1 MFGPDL
7 KHHHVQEI
15 AAPLALLF
23 LLLSESPLNSSNLS
37 PSPLCFL
44 GERRVRARS
53 CQAAW
58 SWGFCSSRSP
68 RCCSCSLPLCPT
80 LWGVAMN
87 QTKYSSW
94 QQMPLPSE
102 PLCALTSAQ
111 TDGDQTGWT
120 DQPAVLTRTRTHAHT
135 LPVFLFKFNALW
147 KTFYLLGFYSYP
159 PNKQRSFS
167 CSLLHIPLVPSPPC
181 HIAEERCH
189 QAAEKLTV
197 TVTPSALRKLQCV
210 AQMCIWEKT
219 HCWQR
224 RRQAGSLFLTSRMK
238 KHLHVDKQRFS
249 FSSYWTQSSHLP
261 AFVWRRP
268 IVVLYQTCLHSP
280 PSPPHTKL
288 SFHSHT

>member
-1 MFGPDL
+1 
-7 KHHHVQEI
+7 
-15 AAPLALLF
+15 
-23 LLLSESPLNSSNLS
+23 
-37 PSPLCFL
+37 
-44 GERRVRARS
+44 
-53 CQAAW
+53 
-58 SWGFCSSRSP
+58 
-68 RCCSCSLPLCPT
+68 
-80 LWGVAMN
+80 
-87 QTKYSSW
+87 
-94 QQMPLPSE
+94 MPLPSE

-210 AQMCIWEKT
+210 AQMCIWK
-219 HCWQR
+219 
-224 RRQAGSLFLTSRMK
+224 K
-238 KHLHVDKQRFS
+238 KHTVDRDAGRLAVYFS
-249 FSSYWTQSSHLP
+249 LP
-261 AFVWRRP
+261 GWRN
-268 IVVLYQTCLHSP
+268 ICMLTNNDLASVVTEHSRVICLH
-280 PSPPHTKL
+280 L
-288 SFHSHT
+288 CDVDL